1 MRILISD
8 GDFQQLMDETANCV
22 ICKKSLNGEGDVVT
36 LKEKGSEGINRAST
50 ERFDSI
56 TTVPG
61 QQVHQNCRRE
71 YCRPSSIKWAKKSVS
86 EETTS
91 SRRSFTRKAEQCFS
105 FKTDCFFCGTK
116 VEFGLNSKRKRLS
129 EAFSV
134 TTIETKD
141 TILKICSERNDE
153 WSEAVS
159 ARLMN
164 VHDLPAADAV
174 YRQTCNVNF
183 RTNRQLPQLYETDE
197 LPAAKKRKVGRPQNE
212 EKKQAFVKVAK
223 FLEDNDDEQITV
235 GDLVEKM
242 EEYLNNTDSEAY
254 GRSHMKT
261 KLLEHFGDKI
271 IITDI
276 NGKPNVVTFRTTAT
290 AILQEFHFLEH
301 QDDLDINEEQM
312 NIIKTAA
319 KLIKNDLKSIPTSS
333 DSYPTITTDA
343 ESHVRYLL
351 ASLSTFLSLL
361 TSEKNSALKVV
372 SIGQAIVQA
381 ARPRVVIS
389 PLQIGFAVQLHHN
402 FASRFLID
410 TLHHHGFCSSYQ
422 DVQMFNQNA
431 ALGQGTEIPS
441 FNGEFVQYAADNVDH
456 NTRTLDGHNTFH
468 GMGMI
473 AVVTPG
479 TNFSRNVAWHK
490 VTPEEISATGKVEI
504 HPCGPRQV
512 NVEIKYK
519 DLALLRAEN
528 PTANLDILWK
538 TSLLFGNPRPS
549 WNGMMQLVH
558 HGRHQ
563 CKSSVMFLPMIDMNP
578 SDVMCVSSTLHFV
591 SEHAK
596 QHSIANPIVTFD
608 QPLWLKAFNIIQ
620 MEPPNSDLRKIVVR
634 LGAFHAEMSFLGS
647 IGHLMAG
654 SGLRE
659 LLELIYAS
667 NAVDHIMTGKA
678 ISRAVRAH
686 LIVDATLNA
695 LLYSQA
701 LEVPVPHTTE
711 QGGIVFLSKC

>member
-1 MRILISD
+1 
-8 GDFQQLMDETANCV
+8 
-22 ICKKSLNGEGDVVT
+22 
-36 LKEKGSEGINRAST
+36 
-50 ERFDSI
+50 
-56 TTVPG
+56 
-61 QQVHQNCRRE
+61 
-71 YCRPSSIKWAKKSVS
+71 
-86 EETTS
+86 
-91 SRRSFTRKAEQCFS
+91 
-105 FKTDCFFCGTK
+105 
-116 VEFGLNSKRKRLS
+116 
-129 EAFSV
+129 
-134 TTIETKD
+134 
-141 TILKICSERNDE
+141 
-153 WSEAVS
+153 
-159 ARLMN
+159 MN

-174 YRQTCNVNF
+174 YHQTCNVNF

-261 KLLEHFGDKI
+261 KLLDHFGDKI

-276 NGKPNVVTFRTTAT
+276 NGRPNVVTFRTTAT

-343 ESHVRYLL
+343 ESHVRYLP
-351 ASLSTFLSLL
+351 ASLSTFLNLL
-361 TSEKNSALKVV
+361 TSEKNSALKVA

-381 ARPRVVIS
+381 ERPRVVIS
-389 PLQIGFAVQLHHN
+389 PLQIGLAVQLHHN

-479 TNFSRNVAWHK
+479 TNFSRNVARRK

-519 DLALLRAEN
+519 DLALLRAED

-549 WNGMMQLVH
+549 WNGMMQRFH

-563 CKSSVMFLPMIDMNP
+563 GKSSVMFLPMIDMNP
-578 SDVMCVSSTLHFV
+578 SDVTCVSSTLHFV

-620 MEPPNSDLRKIVVR
+620 TEPPNSDLRKIVVR

-659 LLELIYAS
+659 LLELINAS

-701 LEVPVPHTTE
+701 LKVPVPHTTE

>member
-1 MRILISD
+1 
-8 GDFQQLMDETANCV
+8 
-22 ICKKSLNGEGDVVT
+22 
-36 LKEKGSEGINRAST
+36 
-50 ERFDSI
+50 
-56 TTVPG
+56 
-61 QQVHQNCRRE
+61 
-71 YCRPSSIKWAKKSVS
+71 
-86 EETTS
+86 
-91 SRRSFTRKAEQCFS
+91 
-105 FKTDCFFCGTK
+105 
-116 VEFGLNSKRKRLS
+116 
-129 EAFSV
+129 
-134 TTIETKD
+134 
-141 TILKICSERNDE
+141 
-153 WSEAVS
+153 
-159 ARLMN
+159 MN

-174 YRQTCNVNF
+174 YHQTCNVNF

-242 EEYLNNTDSEAY
+242 EEYLNDTESEAY
-254 GRSHMKT
+254 GRLHMKT
-261 KLLEHFGDKI
+261 KLLEYFGDKI

-276 NGKPNVVTFRTTAT
+276 NGKANVVTFRTTAT
-290 AILQEFHFLEH
+290 AILQEFHFREH

-343 ESHVRYLL
+343 ESHVRYLP

-361 TSEKNSALKVV
+361 TSEKNNALKVA

-389 PLQIGFAVQLHHN
+389 PLQIGLAVQLHHN

-431 ALGQGTEIPS
+431 ALGQGTDIPS

-456 NTRTLDGHNTFH
+456 NSRTLDGHDTFH

-479 TNFSRNVAWHK
+479 TKFSRNVTRRK
-490 VTPEEISATGKVEI
+490 VSSEEISATGKVVI

-519 DLALLRAEN
+519 DLTLVRAED

-549 WNGMMQLVH
+549 WSGMMQLVYQ
-558 HGRHQ
+558 GRHQ
-563 CKSSVMFLPMIDMNP
+563 GKSSVMFLPMIDMNP
-578 SDVMCVSSTLHFV
+578 SDVTCVSSTLHFV

-596 QHSIANPIVTFD
+596 QHSIAIPIVTFD

-620 MEPPNSDLRKIVVR
+620 TEPANSDLRKIIVR

-654 SGLRE
+654 SGLHE

-686 LIVDATLNA
+686 LIVDAALNA

-701 LEVPVPHTTE
+701 LEVPVPHVTE
-711 QGGIVFLSKC
+711 VGGIVFL

>member
-1 MRILISD
+1 
-8 GDFQQLMDETANCV
+8 
-22 ICKKSLNGEGDVVT
+22 
-36 LKEKGSEGINRAST
+36 
-50 ERFDSI
+50 
-56 TTVPG
+56 
-61 QQVHQNCRRE
+61 
-71 YCRPSSIKWAKKSVS
+71 
-86 EETTS
+86 
-91 SRRSFTRKAEQCFS
+91 
-105 FKTDCFFCGTK
+105 
-116 VEFGLNSKRKRLS
+116 
-129 EAFSV
+129 
-134 TTIETKD
+134 
-141 TILKICSERNDE
+141 
-153 WSEAVS
+153 
-159 ARLMN
+159 MN
-164 VHDLPAADAV
+164 VHDLRAADAI
-174 YRQTCNVNF
+174 YHQTCNVNF
-183 RTNRQLPQLYETDE
+183 RTNRQLPQLYETNE
-197 LPAAKKRKVGRPQNE
+197 LPAAKKRKVGRPQDE
-212 EKKQAFVKVAK
+212 ERNQAFVKVAK

-242 EEYLNNTDSEAY
+242 KEYLNDTESETY

-261 KLLEHFGDKI
+261 KLLEYFGDEI
-271 IITDI
+271 TITDI
-276 NGKPNVVTFRTTAT
+276 NGKPNVVTFRTTAM
-290 AILQEFHFLEH
+290 AILQEFHFREH

-319 KLIKNDLKSIPTSS
+319 RLIKNDLKSIPTSS

-343 ESHVRYLL
+343 ESHVRFLP

-361 TSEKNSALKVV
+361 TSKKNNALKVA

-389 PLQIGFAVQLHHN
+389 PLQIGLAVQLHHN
-402 FASRFLID
+402 FASRFFID
-410 TLHHHGFCSSYQ
+410 TLHHKL
-422 DVQMFNQNA
+422 QMFNQNA
-431 ALGQGTEIPS
+431 ALGQGTDIPS
-441 FNGEFVQYAADNVDH
+441 FNGQFVQYAADNVDH
-456 NTRTLDGHNTFH
+456 NTRTLNGHNTFH

-479 TNFSRNVAWHK
+479 TKFSRNVARRQ
-490 VTPEEISATGKVEI
+490 VTSEEISATGKVEI

-519 DLALLRAEN
+519 DLALVRAED

-549 WNGMMQLVH
+549 WTGMMQLVH
-558 HGRHQ
+558 QGRHQ
-563 CKSSVMFLPMIDMNP
+563 GKSSVMFLPMIDMNP
-578 SDVMCVSSTLHFV
+578 SDVTCVSSTLHFV

-596 QHSIANPIVTFD
+596 QHRIANPIVTFD
-608 QPLWLKAFNIIQ
+608 QPLWLKAFTIIQ
-620 MEPPNSDLRKIVVR
+620 TEPENSDLRKIIVR

-686 LIVDATLNA
+686 LIVDAALNA

-701 LEVPVPHTTE
+701 LEVPVPHLTE
-711 QGGIVFLSKC
+711 EGGFVFL